1 MAVCFSDSKEAE
13 NRTDNPATQDTHQE
27 LSVAEEGGCLPEGE
41 KGGYSS
47 SKKGQTKSSE
57 EEKKEFEEDT
67 QIEGTQAEP
76 SSPPLPT
83 AKGSYHI
90 DFDNLD
96 EVNPFVTKAAV
107 GNSPVSKTIDKSPN
121 SLKLEDENVD
131 KGETEEKANDI
142 PQSKITDSSPLE
154 VEGQVFKTIIAEQ
167 SDDIFSQSFED
178 IDPFEPKKQLMNSPQ
193 PQAQQKADSANGTST
208 LQESGKLLVSV
219 EKDDIIDPYPF
230 ATKTKVMNTP
240 IKDQDVVV
248 SLITQSQEADAQEVE
263 PMEMEEMTEPFVIK
277 SKVVNSPSPTS
288 NEIEEGAMKKEDSS
302 SDKIRE
308 MEVSDPLRTVSKVE
322 NSPVK
327 EESNEEVNA
336 FATKAK
342 IANSPFKETIN
353 FNEEADPFATNAKV
367 PNSPVLNTKENVDPS
382 AVKSKV
388 ANSPLPNLKE
398 NEDPFATKS
407 KIANSPLPN
416 VKENEDPFATKSKVA
431 NSPLPNVKDIED
443 PFATKSK
450 VANSPLPNVKENE
463 DPFATKSK
471 VANSPLPNVKENEDS
486 FATKS
491 KVANSPSQNKKD
503 TEENPFASKGK
514 VANSPSPEETE
525 DPFAP
530 KTKIAKSP
538 LPNTNAID
546 DPFATPA
553 KAPDSP
559 VSKGYAADVN
569 PLMKTSLL
577 NSSSTESAV
586 DELDPFATKSMKGE
600 HFKMPAGAAVSC
612 CLLLL
617 DLKEERKEHSWR
629 RMS

>member
-302 SDKIRE
+302 SDKNRE

-431 NSPLPNVKDIED
+431 NSPLPNVK
-443 PFATKSK
+443 
-450 VANSPLPNVKENE
+450 
-463 DPFATKSK
+463 
-471 VANSPLPNVKENEDS
+471 ENEDS
-486 FATKS
+486 FTTKS

-525 DPFAP
+525 DPFAT

-559 VSKGYAADVN
+559 VSKGCAADVN

>member
-248 SLITQSQEADAQEVE
+248 SLITQSKEADAQEVE

-302 SDKIRE
+302 SDKNRE

-431 NSPLPNVKDIED
+431 NSPLPNVK
-443 PFATKSK
+443 
-450 VANSPLPNVKENE
+450 
-463 DPFATKSK
+463 
-471 VANSPLPNVKENEDS
+471 ENEDS
-486 FATKS
+486 FTTKS

-525 DPFAP
+525 DPFAT

-559 VSKGYAADVN
+559 VSKGCAADVN

>member
-302 SDKIRE
+302 SDKNRE

-431 NSPLPNVKDIED
+431 NSPLPNVK
-443 PFATKSK
+443 
-450 VANSPLPNVKENE
+450 
-463 DPFATKSK
+463 
-471 VANSPLPNVKENEDS
+471 ENEDS
-486 FATKS
+486 FTTKS

-525 DPFAP
+525 DPFATE
-530 KTKIAKSP
+530 TKIAKSP

-559 VSKGYAADVN
+559 VSKGCAADVN